1 MELTAA
7 HLDDC
12 PAEGAQFVAEVED
25 KHFWFSA
32 RAALIQQHL
41 EDELGSLRA
50 KSVLDI
56 GCGTG
61 YVLGVLEKA
70 GMVPT
75 GCDMHQAALEFAKRR
90 TTGELICIDANEL
103 KGSDFDCALLCDV
116 IEHADDDLGLLKVAG
131 ATVRKGGTVLVTVP
145 AHQWLWTPVDDM
157 SGHKRRYTYTTLHDV
172 MQRSGLV
179 DVKTFYFN
187 RLLMPIQALRKVQMR
202 GMQDDQKI
210 RDAALVLPPAWF
222 NKLMAMAMKV
232 DPLFWRRLPGASL
245 IATGRVR

>member
-41 EDELGSLRA
+41 QDELGSLHQ

-75 GCDMHQAALEFAKRR
+75 GCDMHQAALDLARRR

-103 KGSDFDCALLCDV
+103 KGSDFDSALLCD
-116 IEHADDDLGLLKVAG
+116 AA
-131 ATVRKGGTVLVTVP
+131 
-145 AHQWLWTPVDDM
+145 
-157 SGHKRRYTYTTLHDV
+157 
-172 MQRSGLV
+172 
-179 DVKTFYFN
+179 
-187 RLLMPIQALRKVQMR
+187 LLMPL
-202 GMQDDQKI
+202 
-210 RDAALVLPPAWF
+210 AWG

-232 DPLFWRRLPGASL
+232 DPLLWRRLPGASL

>member
-1 MELTAA
+1 MELTA

-12 PAEGAQFVAEVED
+12 PAEGAHFIAEVEN

-32 RAALIQQHL
+32 RAKLIQDHI
-41 EDELGSLRA
+41 EAELGSLRA

-70 GMVPT
+70 GMQPT
-75 GCDMHQAALEFAKRR
+75 GCDMHQTALDYARNR
-90 TTGELICIDANEL
+90 TSGPLMCIDANEL
-103 KGSDFDCALLCDV
+103 KGSEFDCALLCDV
-116 IEHADDDLGLLKVAG
+116 IEHADDDLGLLRVAAG
-131 ATVRKGGTVLVTVP
+131 TVRKGGAVLVTVP
-145 AHQWLWTPVDDM
+145 AHQWLWTPVDDI
-157 SGHKRRYTYTTLHDV
+157 SGHKRRYTYSTLKDV

-187 RLLMPIQALRKVQMR
+187 RLLLPLQALRKVQTR
-202 GMQDDQKI
+202 GMKDEQKI
-210 RDAALVLPPAWF
+210 RDAALVMPPDWV
-222 NKLMAMAMKV
+222 NNLMGLAMKV